1 MGSNQALKEQRG
13 RILVV
18 DDDPLLRE
26 LLTIF
31 LEEQGYEVQEAQ
43 DGQVGLVAFFQSR
56 FDLIFTDLRMP
67 CMTGL
72 EMAAAVRRVDPVI
85 PIILVTGEAYA
96 LEAEALAQVGISR
109 LLRKPYTLDEVRTC
123 LDLMKASWPRRRV
136 A

>member
-1 MGSNQALKEQRG
+1 MGSNQELKDSRG

-43 DGQVGLVAFFQSR
+43 DGQVGLVAFYQGR

-96 LEAEALAQVGISR
+96 LEPEAVAQAGISR
-109 LLRKPYTLDEVRTC
+109 VLLKPYTLDDVRRC
-123 LDLMKASWPRRRV
+123 LDLIKASWPRRRV